1 MAGRNARRAPPGT
14 ERKAPLTPATE
25 ADLYSAMRGFVLV
38 LLLAAAPASAQ
49 LMNQYEIQFG
59 EPVDVNLS
67 DLLNSPDS
75 YLDRA
80 VRTHGQLEMGT
91 DLRTSYRLRDT
102 FGGYLVIQPVNELS
116 YQFEQEARKSFGKE
130 FEITG
135 VFRQRSLTG
144 TGEDSQDRTAM
155 YTILFWAFLG
165 PPDKEA
171 EKAAEKAATAVRL
184 EDLVNRPGKYDGKVV
199 RVSGRFRGHNL
210 FGDLPNRSRRN
221 SRDWVIKD
229 DVYAV
234 WVTGRKPKGQG
245 FSLDSSLKRDT
256 GKWMEVVGRVVT
268 VGPVSYIQAS
278 SVALGT
284 APTQTEASVQ
294 ASPTPPPPD
303 KPKKPPVVVFA
314 LPLDGEREV
323 PRASRFQVQ
332 FSKDMNEE
340 SFKDRVVLRY
350 AGRPQPGD
358 REFDAVRVTYDGGHR
373 ALLIDPG
380 DVLRPGRV
388 VELLLL
394 PGIVD
399 TDGLPLEP
407 RAARPV
413 GSAVDVLRYQVAAF

>member
-1 MAGRNARRAPPGT
+1 
-14 ERKAPLTPATE
+14 
-25 ADLYSAMRGFVLV
+25 MRGLWLLLV
-38 LLLAAAPASAQ
+38 LAAAPASAQ
-49 LMNQYEIQFG
+49 MNQYEMQFG

-80 VRTHGQLEMGT
+80 VRTHGQLEMGM

-102 FGGYLVIQPVNELS
+102 FGGYLIIIPINDIA
-116 YQFEQEARKSFGKE
+116 YHFEQEARKSFGKE

-135 VFRQRSLTG
+135 VFRQRNMAST
-144 TGEDSQDRTAM
+144 TDTNTDRGAA
-155 YTILFWAFLG
+155 YSILFWAYLG
-165 PPDKEA
+165 PPDKDA
-171 EKAAEKAATAVRL
+171 EKAAEKAATTVRL

-199 RVSGRFRGHNL
+199 RAVGQFRGHNL
-210 FGDLPNRSRRN
+210 YGDLPSRSRRN
-221 SRDWVIKD
+221 TKDWVLKD
-229 DVYAV
+229 DVYSV
-234 WVTGRKPKGQG
+234 WVTGRKPKGDG
-245 FSLDSSLKRDT
+245 FSLDPSMKRDS

-268 VGPVSYIQAS
+268 VGPISYIQAS
-278 SVALGT
+278 SVALGSPPGP
-284 APTQTEASVQ
+284 AVAAVQ
-294 ASPTPPPPD
+294 ATPTPPPPE
-303 KPKKPPVVVFA
+303 KPKVPPVVVFA
-314 LPLDGEREV
+314 LPLDGDREV
-323 PRASRFQVQ
+323 PRSSRFQVQ

-340 SFKDRVVLRY
+340 SFRDRVVLRY

-358 REFDAVRVTYDGGHR
+358 REFTAVRVSYDGGHR

-399 TDGLPLEP
+399 VDGLPLEP

-413 GSAVDVLRYQVAAF
+413 GSAIDVLRFQVAAF